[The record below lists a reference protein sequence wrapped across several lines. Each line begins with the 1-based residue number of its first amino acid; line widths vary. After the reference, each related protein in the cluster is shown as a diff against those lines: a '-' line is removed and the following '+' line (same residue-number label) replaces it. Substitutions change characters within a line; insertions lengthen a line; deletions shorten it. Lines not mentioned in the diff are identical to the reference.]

1 MAFTESTAQQSG
13 IPLSTKVT
21 VLFITLLVLLLS
33 YGVHALLLSSYA
45 HIPGPIIF
53 RLSNL
58 PLYYATYKGNE
69 ATTIARLHATYGPV
83 VLIAPNEV
91 SVSDG
96 RALKTVYTDAGGF
109 RKADC
114 YRNFDIDGFP
124 SIFSELER
132 GNRAVRFKSVSG
144 LFSTGAIRDSGE
156 EVIKEVAQRWIAYL
170 RQAKGGAKGH
180 GRSADVLKAA
190 RAFALDAVTRY
201 LFGECYG
208 ALAEIA
214 QEEREAKGAI
224 EKISASLFVDSFV
237 AVGRFFYLPSWVF
250 TLLETWSARLASDKL
265 QVEESMETV
274 DGFVGRITEETA
286 ARLSDEKEENS
297 YQARMLKAGI
307 SKEETKAQCKDL
319 MFAGTDSTGMNL
331 ATICW
336 YLAKDPEKYLF
347 PLSYNTLS
355 ANRQRYTKLRAEVLA
370 NPDSSPQL
378 LPYLTGIVKEGLR
391 LSMANPTRMPRVVP
405 STGYTLPGGQFLPP
419 TTVIG
424 LQPYTLHHNPA
435 VFPSPNEF
443 IPERWEDATPEMLRD
458 SIPFGLGSR
467 ACIARNLATVEL
479 FIAVDAIVRDGLLEG
494 ASPCKSKIEILE
506 WFNSKVIGEKIEI
519 RW

>member
-1 MAFTESTAQQSG
+1 MALIDSIAQQSG
-13 IPLSTKVT
+13 IPLSTKVV
-21 VLFITLLVLLLS
+21 VLFITLLVLLIS
-33 YGVHALLLSSYA
+33 YVVHALVLSPYA
-45 HIPGPIIF
+45 HIPGPLLS

-58 PLYYATYKGNE
+58 PLYYATYKGTE
-69 ATTIARLHATYGPV
+69 ATTIARLHAKYGSV

-156 EVIKEVAQRWIAYL
+156 EVIKKVAKRWIAYL
-170 RQAKGGAKGH
+170 RQAKGGAKAH
-180 GRSADVLKAA
+180 GQSADVLKAA
-190 RAFALDAVTRY
+190 RAFALDAVTGY

-208 ALAEIA
+208 ALEEIA
-214 QEEREAKGAI
+214 QEQRDAVGAA

-250 TLLETWSARLASDKL
+250 TLLETWSARLAKDKV

-286 ARLSDEKEENS
+286 ARLSDDKEENS

-336 YLAKDPEKYLF
+336 YLAKDPEKY
-347 PLSYNTLS
+347 
-355 ANRQRYTKLRAEVLA
+355 TKLRAEALA
-370 NPDSSPQL
+370 NPDSSPQS

-405 STGYTLPGGQFLPP
+405 SSGYTLPGGQFLPP
-419 TTVIG
+419 STVVG

-443 IPERWEDATPEMLRD
+443 IPERWDDATPEMLRD

-479 FIAVDAIVRDGLLEG
+479 YIAVDAIVRDGLLEG